1 MLCVNNGLLEGLY
14 LTTMKKLG
22 ERKVIEAIRQILSLP
37 RMPIPFGDDV
47 SGVEI
52 GRNQVAILKTDM
64 LVRKTDVPPTMSF
77 WQAGRKAVVMNI
89 SDFAAKG
96 VKPIALLVALG
107 VPSGFLKKD
116 IEQLAEGLNAG
127 AREYD
132 AYVIGGDT
140 SEASD
145 LVISCSLFGLSKRGL
160 LMLRS
165 GARPRDIVAVTGYFG
180 KTAAGLKLL
189 LENLSASPTARKLF
203 LDAVLMPKARLK
215 EGLVLSQVGA
225 VSASIDSSD
234 GLAWS
239 LHEIRRGSNV
249 GFIIDHLP
257 VAPEVLRFAKRN
269 NIDPLELALYGGEE
283 YELVLTIKQRLWKKA
298 LRAVKQVGGSLIRI
312 GRVAEKTDMILHW
325 KDRAIFIEPRG
336 WEHFKSGK

>member
-64 LVRKTDVPPTMSF
+64 LVRKTDVPPIMSF

-165 GARPRDIVAVTGYFG
+165 GARPGDIVAVTGYFG

-203 LDAVLMPKARLK
+203 LDAVLMPKVRLK

-325 KDRAIFIEPRG
+325 EKRTISIEPRG

>member
-1 MLCVNNGLLEGLY
+1 LQEGLY
-14 LTTMKKLG
+14 LTTVKDLG
-22 ERKVIEAIRQILSLP
+22 ERKVIEAIRKNLVLP

-52 GRNQVAILKTDM
+52 GQDEVAVLKTDM
-64 LVRKTDVPPTMSF
+64 LVRKTDIPPPMSF

-96 VKPIALLVALG
+96 VKPIALLVAFGL
-107 VPSGFLKKD
+107 PSAFLEKD
-116 IEQLAEGLNAG
+116 IAQLAEGMNAG

-145 LVISCSLFGLSKRGL
+145 LVISCSLFGLSKQKL
-160 LMLRS
+160 LMLRN
-165 GARPRDIVAVTGYFG
+165 GARPGDIVAVTGFFG
-180 KTAAGLKLL
+180 RTVVGLKLL
-189 LENLSASPTARKLF
+189 LEPLSASSTARKVF

-215 EGLVLSQVGA
+215 EGLVLSRAGV

-239 LHEIRRGSNV
+239 LHEIGRASDI
-249 GFIIDHLP
+249 GFRIDHLP
-257 VAPEVLRFAKRN
+257 IAPEVLQFTKRN
-269 NIDPLELALYGGEE
+269 NIDLGELALYGGEE
-283 YELVLTIKQRLWKKA
+283 YELVLTIKQKSWKKA
-298 LRAVKQVGGSLIRI
+298 LLAVREAGGSLIRI
-312 GRVAEKTDMILHW
+312 GKVTQKTDIVLCW
-325 KDRAIFIEPRG
+325 KGKTTSIEPRG

>member
-1 MLCVNNGLLEGLY
+1 M
-14 LTTMKKLG
+14 TTVKKLG
-22 ERKVIEAIRQILSLP
+22 ERKIIETIRRNLSLP

-52 GRNQVAILKTDM
+52 DHDQVAILKTDM
-64 LVRKTDVPPTMSF
+64 LVGKTDVPSAMSF

-96 VKPIALLVALG
+96 VKPLALLVALG

-116 IEQLAEGLNAG
+116 IEQLAQGLNTG
-127 AREYD
+127 AQEYD

-145 LVISCSLFGLSKRGL
+145 LVISCSLFGLSKRKL

-165 GARPRDIVAVTGYFG
+165 GARPGDVVAVTGSFG
-180 KTAAGLKLL
+180 RTAAGLKLL
-189 LENLSASPTARKLF
+189 LENLSASPTARKVF
-203 LDAVLMPKARLK
+203 LGAVLMPKARLK
-215 EGLVLSQVGA
+215 EGIVLSRAGV

-239 LHEIRRGSNV
+239 LHEISRVSGT
-249 GFIIDHLP
+249 GFRIDHLP
-257 VAPEVLRFAKRN
+257 IASEVLQFAKCN
-269 NIDPLELALYGGEE
+269 NIDPAELTLYGGEE
-283 YELVLTIKQRLWKKA
+283 YELVLTIKQRFWEKA

-312 GRVAEKTDMILHW
+312 GKVTQKTDMVLCWQGKTIS
-325 KDRAIFIEPRG
+325 IEPKG